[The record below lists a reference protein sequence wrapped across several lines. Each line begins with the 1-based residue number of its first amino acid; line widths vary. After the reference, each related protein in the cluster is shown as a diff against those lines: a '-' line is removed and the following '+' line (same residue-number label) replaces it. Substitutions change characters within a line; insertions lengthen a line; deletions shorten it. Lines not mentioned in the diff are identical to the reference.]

1 MANRNKEDVLL
12 PNRSTLNETTTGIK
26 RRCKSIWLL
35 IKQVWYIPFLWSLA
49 WFSYWIFYSVI
60 VSNQLLTQVNPLN
73 YVGIAISIG
82 ALLIAGY
89 ISGKSIN
96 KKVVEKISIIFNL
109 KKIFSFR
116 KTRNEKKARSHSL
129 TQKFMPRN
137 KVEQPKPLKP
147 QINHAS
153 IIEQGQIQTPYEPI
167 QEPVQVSATPRVL
180 ASQSKHPDQTRESQ
194 EIGPECLVCPNL
206 VNCTHR
212 QNRII
217 DSETPCPF
225 ATNLQKSRA
234 S

>member
-1 MANRNKEDVLL
+1 MANCNREDVLL
-12 PNRSTLNETTTGIK
+12 PKRSTLNESTTGIK

-35 IKQVWYIPFLWSLA
+35 IKQVWYIPFIWSLG

-89 ISGKSIN
+89 ISGKSLN
-96 KKVVEKISIIFNL
+96 KKVVEKISLILDL

-116 KTRNEKKARSHSL
+116 KAHDEKKARKQSL
-129 TQKFMPRN
+129 TQKFMRRTE
-137 KVEQPKPLKP
+137 VEQPEPLEP
-147 QINHAS
+147 QINHSS
-153 IIEQGQIQTPYEPI
+153 IIEQGQIQTADEPS
-167 QEPVQVSATPRVL
+167 QEPVQISATSRVL
-180 ASQSKHPDQTRESQ
+180 ASQSKHPDQTCESQ
-194 EIGPECLVCPNL
+194 VILPECLVCPNL

-212 QNRII
+212 QNRTV

-225 ATNLQKSRA
+225 AKK
-234 S
+234 

>member
-1 MANRNKEDVLL
+1 MANRNREDVLL
-12 PNRSTLNETTTGIK
+12 PKRSTLNEATTGIK

-35 IKQVWYIPFLWSLA
+35 IKQVWCIPFIWSLG

-60 VSNQLLTQVNPLN
+60 VLNQLLTQVNPLN

-96 KKVVEKISIIFNL
+96 KKVVEKISVIFDL

-116 KTRNEKKARSHSL
+116 KAHDEKKARRQSL
-129 TQKFMPRN
+129 TQKFMRRT
-137 KVEQPKPLKP
+137 KVEQLEPLEP
-147 QINHAS
+147 QINHSS
-153 IIEQGQIQTPYEPI
+153 IIEQGQIQTADEPS
-167 QEPVQVSATPRVL
+167 EESVQISATPRVL
-180 ASQSKHPDQTRESQ
+180 ASQSKHPDQTCESQ
-194 EIGPECLVCPNL
+194 VILPECLVCPNL

-212 QNRII
+212 QNRTV

-225 ATNLQKSRA
+225 AKK
-234 S
+234 